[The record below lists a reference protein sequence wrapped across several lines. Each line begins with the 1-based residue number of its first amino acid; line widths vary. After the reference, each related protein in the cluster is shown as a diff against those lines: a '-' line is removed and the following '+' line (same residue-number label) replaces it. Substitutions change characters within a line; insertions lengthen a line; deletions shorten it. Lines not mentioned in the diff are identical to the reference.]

1 MSVLHVNVSEDVI
14 VVCEYLRER
23 SSWFSRGDVFSTR
36 DICWIFKSS
45 LESPENVKHKKI
57 TQDNIQNR
65 SLGNITS
72 LI

>member
-1 MSVLHVNVSEDVI
+1 MSVLHINVSEDII

-23 SSWFSRGDVFSTR
+23 SSWFSRGDVFFTR

-45 LESPENVKHKKI
+45 LESPENVKHKKTI
-57 TQDNIQNR
+57 QGNIQIR